1 MNSKPAA
8 PVPHSDLVY
17 AVQQWTHF
25 DNLAESHAKQAT
37 NARNERANFET
48 RIFSLLDAMKMP
60 NAVLEIT
67 GATISRAS
75 RVKQT
80 DLSWSFLET
89 GLHAYFDSKG
99 RTDETAA
106 ILDFLQSSRG
116 AKSTDYLK
124 KTLLPAAGAGGT
136 LRK

>member
-1 MNSKPAA
+1 MSA
-8 PVPHSDLVY
+8 PPSPHADLVY

-48 RIFSLLDAMKMP
+48 RIFNILDAMKMP

-67 GATISRAS
+67 GATITRAS

-80 DLSWSFLET
+80 DLSWSFLEN
-89 GLHAYFDSKG
+89 GLHAYFVSKG
-99 RTDETAA
+99 RADETAA
-106 ILDFLQSSRG
+106 ILDYLQSSRG

-124 KTLLPAAGAGGT
+124 KTLTAPAAGAGGT
-136 LRK
+136 GRK

>member
-1 MNSKPAA
+1 MSA
-8 PVPHSDLVY
+8 PPSPHADLVY

-48 RIFSLLDAMKMP
+48 RIFGILDTMKIP

-67 GATISRAS
+67 GATITRAS

-89 GLHAYFDSKG
+89 GLHAYFASKG
-99 RTDETAA
+99 RADETAA
-106 ILDFLQSSRG
+106 ILDYLQSSRG

-124 KTLLPAAGAGGT
+124 KTLLPLAAGAGGT
-136 LRK
+136 ARK